1 MWYISESEEPSKMWL
16 MVCVHVH
23 VFMRVVSQWCIL
35 NQTHSLSLPFFCSR
49 SLYLFLSLAPSRSL
63 PLVLSLVLPSRSL
76 VLSLTHT
83 VSGANQHPS
92 SSSSTK
98 TTQQKLLHQHQS
110 LPLYSAIKKWPPSAA
125 LNNRQRKSKT
135 VSLMDSLHRNKGLL
149 LNIYHNIMLS

>member
-1 MWYISESEEPSKMWL
+1 MCACACVYESCQSMMHTQSNTL
-16 MVCVHVH
+16 SFSSVLLFSFSV
-23 VFMRVVSQWCIL
+23 
-35 NQTHSLSLPFFCSR
+35 SLSFSR
-49 SLYLFLSLAPSRSL
+49 SLSFSSSCS
-63 PLVLSLVLPSRSL
+63 LSLVLPSRSL